1 MEVQKREIVDLMAQV
16 AEMESLKMRLTS
28 EEEKY
33 SASNLTVD
41 RLKVKNLR
49 FILSLNI
56 NVAFVRRPSI
66 VFFPTF
72 RTSFEPLRC
81 LKFKIRNCLFFP
93 ALLL

>member
-66 VFFPTF
+66 VFFQHF
-72 RTSFEPLRC
+72 GHPL
-81 LKFKIRNCLFFP
+81 NH
-93 ALLL
+93 

>member
-1 MEVQKREIVDLMAQV
+1 MDTVEVQKREIVDLMAQV

-33 SASNLTVD
+33 SASNSTVD

-56 NVAFVRRPSI
+56 NVTFVRRPSI
-66 VFFPTF
+66 VFSNISDILCTTKMP
-72 RTSFEPLRC
+72 E
-81 LKFKIRNCLFFP
+81 IQN
-93 ALLL
+93 